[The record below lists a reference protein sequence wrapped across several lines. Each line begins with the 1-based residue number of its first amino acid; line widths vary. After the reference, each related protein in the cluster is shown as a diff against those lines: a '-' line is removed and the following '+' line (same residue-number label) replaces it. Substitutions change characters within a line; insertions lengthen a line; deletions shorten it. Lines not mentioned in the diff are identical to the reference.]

1 VNGNIIVN
9 TADEKNTVYRGR
21 GNMENNAG
29 IEPQNNSRKT
39 LTIVLVS
46 LLAAALVLG
55 GVLIALKIK
64 ADKEEEERQS
74 IINSG
79 TFHAG
84 ITVGGV
90 DVSGMGMAAAKDAL
104 KAAEEKL
111 TEDVGFTVTDGEHTY
126 TIDKSFFNITY
137 NTEEKLNEAMALGR
151 EGTLEELQAELSDIA
166 ANGRSFDIEY
176 TIAAPAFT
184 EFAAGIAAV
193 LRDEALRQKL
203 AENTK
208 IRDYTN
214 AGEIEKIYRLLE
226 NV

>member
-1 VNGNIIVN
+1 
-9 TADEKNTVYRGR
+9 
-21 GNMENNAG
+21 MENNAG
-29 IEPQNNSRKT
+29 IEPQNNTRKT

-64 ADKEEEERQS
+64 ADREEEQRQS

-90 DVSGMGMAAAKDAL
+90 DVSGMGMDAAKDAL

-176 TIAAPAFT
+176 TIAAPDFT
-184 EFAAGIAAV
+184 EFV
-193 LRDEALRQKL
+193 QKL
-203 AENTK
+203 RKEHLK
-208 IRDYTN
+208 
-214 AGEIEKIYRLLE
+214 
-226 NV
+226 

>member
-1 VNGNIIVN
+1 
-9 TADEKNTVYRGR
+9 
-21 GNMENNAG
+21 MENNAG

-64 ADKEEEERQS
+64 ADREEEQRQS

-126 TIDKSFFNITY
+126 TIDKSFST
-137 NTEEKLNEAMALGR
+137 
-151 EGTLEELQAELSDIA
+151 
-166 ANGRSFDIEY
+166 
-176 TIAAPAFT
+176 
-184 EFAAGIAAV
+184 
-193 LRDEALRQKL
+193 
-203 AENTK
+203 
-208 IRDYTN
+208 
-214 AGEIEKIYRLLE
+214 
-226 NV
+226 

>member
-1 VNGNIIVN
+1 
-9 TADEKNTVYRGR
+9 
-21 GNMENNAG
+21 MENNAG

-39 LTIVLVS
+39 LTIVLIS

-64 ADKEEEERQS
+64 ADREEEQRQS

-90 DVSGMGMAAAKDAL
+90 DVSGMGMDAAKDAL

-151 EGTLEELQAELSDIA
+151 EGTLEELQAELGDIA
-166 ANGRSFDIEY
+166 ANGRTSILN
-176 TIAAPAFT
+176 TLSPRPILPN
-184 EFAAGIAAV
+184 
-193 LRDEALRQKL
+193 LRRA
-203 AENTK
+203 
-208 IRDYTN
+208 
-214 AGEIEKIYRLLE
+214 
-226 NV
+226 